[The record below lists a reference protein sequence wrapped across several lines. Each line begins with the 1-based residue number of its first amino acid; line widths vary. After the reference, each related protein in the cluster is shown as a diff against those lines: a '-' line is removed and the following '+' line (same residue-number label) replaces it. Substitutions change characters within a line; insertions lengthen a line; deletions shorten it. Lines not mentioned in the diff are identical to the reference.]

1 MRAITGMNSG
11 FSRPVRPGRHIY
23 VDRMRI
29 ADTLRPLQY
38 CKDTSAIRCDSAY
51 DLGIV
56 PRSTALP
63 VLSSSFSSLIFA
75 LLPKCPAC
83 LVVLLAPLGIKVP
96 DSRWFL
102 AYVCVLAAAIPLVF
116 FLTPACRKC
125 GMRPLALSL
134 TGLAA
139 MTVGHVFIDNLVLVA
154 VGALLMFVSAFWTA
168 RANQPSCARA

>member
-1 MRAITGMNSG
+1 
-11 FSRPVRPGRHIY
+11 
-23 VDRMRI
+23 MRI
-29 ADTLRPLQY
+29 TDTLTMGQY
-38 CKDTSAIRCDSAY
+38 CKDTSAIRCVSAY

-56 PRSTALP
+56 PRTTALP

-102 AYVCVLAAAIPLVF
+102 AYVCVLAAGIPLAF

-125 GMRPLALSL
+125 GVRPLALAL

-139 MTVGHVFIDNLVLVA
+139 MTIGHVFTGSLVLVV
-154 VGALLMFVSAFWTA
+154 VGALLMFASAFWTA
-168 RANQPSCARA
+168 RASQPSCARS